1 MPLAATSAATMH
13 NTNNNASPSKYN
25 NSNAKHNHHH
35 HKPSYQSQQQQQQYP
50 NAPRS
55 SPQATTTT
63 NSSNNNIIIPQPP
76 HTRDELHFA
85 KRTLQKLVQDSY
97 FFPNAN
103 SANNNS
109 VQTLQE
115 KEFVN
120 VGNIIGKGGFCE
132 VRGVTTAT
140 SLKRS
145 RPTQGSSSN
154 GSSSQHS
161 SGSGSHSHSSNNYN
175 SNNSSNSNNTSNNNN
190 NNNVQYAMKY
200 LSPSKTSST
209 RIFQRG
215 IADLAMEA
223 CFLSLL
229 SHEYIIGLH
238 YVSEGT
244 LEENYGCCDV
254 GQQQR
259 RHQQQHGMREE
270 IVMDANGNLCV
281 KRHYVEQ
288 TQQPRIPR
296 VSLFVVLYNGGNPK
310 VVFRVEFQSLRWG
323 GTRV

>member
-1 MPLAATSAATMH
+1 
-13 NTNNNASPSKYN
+13 
-25 NSNAKHNHHH
+25 
-35 HKPSYQSQQQQQQYP
+35 
-50 NAPRS
+50 
-55 SPQATTTT
+55 
-63 NSSNNNIIIPQPP
+63 
-76 HTRDELHFA
+76 
-85 KRTLQKLVQDSY
+85 
-97 FFPNAN
+97 
-103 SANNNS
+103 
-109 VQTLQE
+109 
-115 KEFVN
+115 
-120 VGNIIGKGGFCE
+120 
-132 VRGVTTAT
+132 
-140 SLKRS
+140 
-145 RPTQGSSSN
+145 
-154 GSSSQHS
+154 
-161 SGSGSHSHSSNNYN
+161 
-175 SNNSSNSNNTSNNNN
+175 
-190 NNNVQYAMKY
+190 MKY

-259 RHQQQHGMREE
+259 RHQQQHVTREE

-296 VSLFVVLYNGGNPK
+296 VSLFVVLYNGVTQRSCSESSSSLCAGGGQGFEIRPC
-310 VVFRVEFQSLRWG
+310 RVSHASPPGVGIAELRG
-323 GTRV
+323 GGGDTRL